1 MKKKGVSD
9 SPSTYESNNNNTSIL
24 ALDDELDIV
33 TLIER
38 SLQKYGLRVSI
49 FIDPYVA
56 LEHFKSNFKD
66 YNIVISDIRMPAM
79 NGYEFV
85 KKVKSI
91 KPQVKIIL
99 ISAFNIKDNE
109 FLNVLPNI
117 KIDAFIQKPF
127 SISTLRNTVIYK
139 V

>member
-1 MKKKGVSD
+1 
-9 SPSTYESNNNNTSIL
+9 
-24 ALDDELDIV
+24 
-33 TLIER
+33 
-38 SLQKYGLRVSI
+38 
-49 FIDPYVA
+49 
-56 LEHFKSNFKD
+56 
-66 YNIVISDIRMPAM
+66 MPAM
-79 NGYEFV
+79 NSYEFV

-127 SISTLRNTVIYK
+127 SISTLRNTVIHK

>member
-1 MKKKGVSD
+1 MKKKGVLD
-9 SPSTYESNNNNTSIL
+9 SPNPYERNNYNTTIL

-38 SLQKYGLRVSI
+38 SLQKYGLRVST
-49 FIDPYVA
+49 FTDPYVA
-56 LEHFKSNFKD
+56 LEHFTSNFKN
-66 YNIVISDIRMPAM
+66 YSIVISDIRMPAM

-85 KKVKSI
+85 KKVKGI

-127 SISTLRNTVIYK
+127 SISTLRNTVIHK